1 LYSHSSCMNVEH
13 LSNFCTLGQDELL
26 AKSPSEMFHSTCIYM
41 ICLQFLFAAAA
52 KKKKE
57 KKSKKKL
64 DRRRTSLES
73 FPRRFIY
80 LRTNCAG
87 FMLLRLVKFQA
98 IKFCS
103 ILHSPTPSLYLSLS
117 LFILSSSARFHSY
130 FLALLERTRLP
141 LLFWYGPKADFLAL
155 VKVMFIIFLLKEG
168 SNFEK

>member
-1 LYSHSSCMNVEH
+1 MSAIS
-13 LSNFCTLGQDELL
+13 FCCCCQ
-26 AKSPSEMFHSTCIYM
+26 
-41 ICLQFLFAAAA
+41 
-52 KKKKE
+52 KKKE

-87 FMLLRLVKFQA
+87 CMLLRLVKFQA

-141 LLFWYGPKADFLAL
+141 SLFWYGPTADFLAL
-155 VKVMFIIFLLKEG
+155 LKVMFIIFLLTEG
-168 SNFEK
+168 SNFEKISLNTNGFIETFRNAISVN

>member
-1 LYSHSSCMNVEH
+1 MNVEH